1 MLYNQQYVLENPILI
16 IITLGNLVMVG
27 YYTLM
32 STKIHRPEI
41 F

>member
-1 MLYNQQYVLENPILI
+1 MSYGFAERFRAGPGWNAEC
-16 IITLGNLVMVG
+16 
-27 YYTLM
+27 TLM